1 MLILI
6 IFVFKKERFYPKVIL
21 KENKEKVTR
30 YITDDLEISSDSSDR
45 EKIKTNYYNNVF
57 LREQFW

>member
-30 YITDDLEISSDSSDR
+30 YSTDDLEISSDSSDR